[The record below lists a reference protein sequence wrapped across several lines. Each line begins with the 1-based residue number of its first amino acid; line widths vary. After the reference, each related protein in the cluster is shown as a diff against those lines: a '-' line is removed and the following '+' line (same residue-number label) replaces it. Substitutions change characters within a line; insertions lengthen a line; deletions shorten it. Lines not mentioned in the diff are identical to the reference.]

1 MIVRPLPR
9 SPHLTRQG
17 DSTLAELLHQ
27 ARAAAADRAAL
38 PADASYWQAAETRSA
53 MAMARADQI
62 FGGRHDARTLLAVLM
77 AVVARADLH
86 GPDAQPHGSRLSSS
100 PAKQVFDSTTMAGWL
115 RATSSTTSSGEVYA
129 DGAAAAEEVLASDLG
144 AERLAAAWTSVC
156 GVSLLELVAQVEL
169 MPAADQPSV
178 SEVRLLQRVT
188 SHCLATNRGM
198 TPAQLTR
205 LVGSD
210 RRTMSTW
217 LRYGAPS
224 RRNTGHLVPARHCA
238 TIVGMSL
245 GDWRTVQD
253 AAAGCQATVGPRA
266 RVVAPPPVAGR
277 RAVTWDEGEVM
288 EWFESHPAYSCE
300 GRCRRHSTQSV
311 PVAAVAGGGDA
322 LATPRLSASDH
333 RSRRWLHSV

>member
-1 MIVRPLPR
+1 MTVRPLPLR
-9 SPHLTRQG
+9 PHLTRQG
-17 DSTLAELLHQ
+17 DSALAELLHH

-38 PADASYWQAAETRSA
+38 RADASYWQAAETRSA

-217 LRYGAPS
+217 LRYGPPS

-238 TIVGMSL
+238 TIAGMSL

-253 AAAGCQATVGPRA
+253 EAAGCQATVGPRA

>member
-1 MIVRPLPR
+1 MTVRPLPLR
-9 SPHLTRQG
+9 PHLTRQG
-17 DSTLAELLHQ
+17 DSALAELLHH

-38 PADASYWQAAETRSA
+38 RADASYWQAAETRSA

-217 LRYGAPS
+217 LRYGPPS

-238 TIVGMSL
+238 TIAGMSL

>member
-1 MIVRPLPR
+1 MTVRPLPLR
-9 SPHLTRQG
+9 PHLTRQG
-17 DSTLAELLHQ
+17 DSALAELLHR
-27 ARAAAADRAAL
+27 ARVAAADRAAL

-62 FGGRHDARTLLAVLM
+62 FGGRHDARTLLAVLV
-77 AVVARADLH
+77 ASVARADLH
-86 GPDAQPHGSRLSSS
+86 VPDDQPHGSRRSSS
-100 PAKQVFDSTTMAGWL
+100 PADQVFDSTTMAGWL
-115 RATSSTTSSGEVYA
+115 RATSSTASSGEVYA
-129 DGAAAAEEVLASDLG
+129 EGAVAAEEVLASDLG
-144 AERLAAAWTSVC
+144 AERLAAAWTSAC
-156 GVSLLELVAQVEL
+156 GVSLLELVAQVAS

-188 SHCLATNRGM
+188 CHCLATNRGM

-224 RRNTGHLVPARHCA
+224 RGNTGHLVPARHCA
-238 TIVGMSL
+238 TVVGMSL

-253 AAAGCQATVGPRA
+253 AAAGCRVTVGPRT
-266 RVVAPPPVAGR
+266 RVVAPAPVAGR

-288 EWFESHPAYSCE
+288 EWFESHPALSCE
-300 GRCRRHSTQSV
+300 GRCRRHSVQAV

-322 LATPRLSASDH
+322 RTTHRLSAPDH

>member
-9 SPHLTRQG
+9 RPHLTRQG
-17 DSTLAELLHQ
+17 DSALAELLHQ
-27 ARAAAADRAAL
+27 ARVAAADRAAL

-62 FGGRHDARTLLAVLM
+62 FGGRHDARTLLAVLV
-77 AVVARADLH
+77 AVVARADL
-86 GPDAQPHGSRLSSS
+86 PDDQPHGSRLSSS
-100 PAKQVFDSTTMAGWL
+100 PADQVFDSTTMAGWL

-129 DGAAAAEEVLASDLG
+129 EGAVAAEEVLASNLG

-188 SHCLATNRGM
+188 CHCLATNRGM
-198 TPAQLTR
+198 TSAQLTR

-238 TIVGMSL
+238 TVVGMSL
-245 GDWRTVQD
+245 GDWRTIQD
-253 AAAGCQATVGPRA
+253 AAAGCRVTVGPRA
-266 RVVAPPPVAGR
+266 RAVAPAPVAGR

-288 EWFESHPAYSCE
+288 EWFESHPTLSCE
-300 GRCRRHSTQSV
+300 GRCRRHRIQAV

-322 LATPRLSASDH
+322 CATHRPSDSDR